1 MAAGVNALC
10 RDCLWRGSGQERH
23 CPACRSRRILV
34 HDELFDLQI
43 AHIDCDAFYASV
55 EKRDRPEL
63 RDRPIIVGGGARGVV
78 TTACYIARTFGVRS
92 AMPMFKARAL
102 CPQAVILAPNFS
114 KYRNESRRILQRA
127 FALTPLVQP
136 LSLDEAWMDL
146 SGTARLHAAAPATL
160 LARLQKAI
168 EEEIGLAISVG
179 LAPNKFLAKV
189 ASDIDKP
196 RGFAVIGAAE
206 ASAVLSPLPITVL
219 PGVGPALSRRL
230 AARGLHAV
238 GDIARI
244 PRDQMKGSFGDQ
256 GLRLLELSSGRDNR
270 TVEPNQARKSISAER
285 TFETDL
291 ITAADLEHRLWPLC
305 EKVAFQARAE
315 RVAGT
320 AVTLKLRR
328 SDFQIL
334 TRRRTLDRPTQTART
349 LFRVA
354 QDMLGAEAM
363 GEPWRLIGVG
373 LSAFGGAQSSS
384 DLFANEEQRHL
395 DGEQAIDALRAKYG
409 AGAVVNART
418 LKA

>member
-1 MAAGVNALC
+1 M
-10 RDCLWRGSGQERH
+10 
-23 CPACRSRRILV
+23 

-395 DGEQAIDALRAKYG
+395 DGERAIDALRAKYG